1 MAFPARSGVKTRPD
15 PQPYASPGHPG
26 RQDLQATSLVELLTH
41 LQPVPPDDWD
51 SRLAADREELFR
63 TLYERSFLYRP
74 DSPFTLSSGK
84 TSPVYI
90 DCKKT
95 TLGHCR
101 AQYLIGHL
109 LFHRISNRDP
119 DGIGGLTLGAD
130 PIGVATSLVSG
141 LYRRPIPAFV
151 VRKETKGH
159 GTKNPVEGDLVPGA
173 RVIVVEDVVTTGSS
187 GLRAVQTCRD
197 NGYEVLEVVA
207 LVDREEGGGDR
218 FRELGIP
225 FFSFFTLSD
234 FIAHDREIRAG

>member
-1 MAFPARSGVKTRPD
+1 
-15 PQPYASPGHPG
+15 
-26 RQDLQATSLVELLTH
+26 LLELLTH
-41 LQPVPPDDWD
+41 LQPVPPEEWET
-51 SRLAADREELFR
+51 RLAADREELFR

-74 DSPFTLSSGK
+74 DNPFTLSSGRS
-84 TSPVYI
+84 SPVYI

-95 TLGHCR
+95 TLGHSR

-109 LFHRISNRDP
+109 LFHRIAFRDA

-151 VRKETKGH
+151 VRKEAKGH

-173 RVIVVEDVVTTGSS
+173 RVVVVEDVVTTGAS

-207 LVDREEGGGDR
+207 LVDREEGGRER
-218 FRELGIP
+218 FEAEGVP
-225 FFSFFTLSD
+225 FYSFFTLSD
-234 FIAHDREIRAG
+234 FIAHDREIRVS

>member
-1 MAFPARSGVKTRPD
+1 M
-15 PQPYASPGHPG
+15 
-26 RQDLQATSLVELLTH
+26 VELLTH
-41 LQPVPPDDWD
+41 LQPVPPDEWEA
-51 SRLAADREELFR
+51 RLAADREELFR

-74 DSPFTLSSGK
+74 DNPFTLSSGK

-109 LFHRISNRDP
+109 LFHRIANRDP

-173 RVIVVEDVVTTGSS
+173 RVIVVEDVVTTGAS
-187 GLRAVQTCRD
+187 GLRAVQTCRE
-197 NGYEVLEVVA
+197 NGYEVMEVVA

-218 FRELGIP
+218 FREQGVP

-234 FIAHDREIRAG
+234 FIAHDRETRAG